1 MWIIR
6 AANERE
12 IYIKKG
18 KIMKNTAIIISFLL
32 GFISMA
38 CQPPTATNQT
48 ANSNT
53 ASASNAKWDAC
64 VEQFLTDYFTAHPDF
79 AVVQGKHEF
88 DGKFPDWSEDGL
100 KKEVTRLKAERE
112 KASAFKDADLD
123 ERQRFER
130 DYLISQID
138 KEVFWRETAD
148 QPHVNPY
155 FYADS
160 IDPDVYV
167 SRPYAPLETR
177 IKSYTAYAKNVP
189 NALSQVKANMKL
201 PLAKN
206 LIKIGRQTIGGLSD
220 FYAKDVP
227 TVFASV
233 KDEQSQKDFKEAN
246 EAAIKA
252 VKEFD
257 AWLGEQEKTAND
269 NFALGADKFKQML
282 KQTEGVDIDLAQ
294 LEDIGKKDLQRNL
307 DAVKVECDKYAPGK
321 TLIEC
326 SDKASAHKAEGKD
339 VVSAAT
345 AQLGDL
351 RKYIQDHDI
360 ITIPGT
366 EEAKVAQAPP
376 YKAWNF
382 AYINIPGPYETGLP
396 SVYYVSPP
404 DPTWDKKKQEE
415 YVPGKGSLL
424 FTSVHEVYPG
434 HFVQFLH
441 ANRSK
446 SKFGQVFV
454 GYAFAEGWAHYTE
467 EMMYEEGLGAD
478 DPEMH
483 IGQLQEALLRN
494 VRFLSAIGMHT
505 KGMTVEESKKM
516 FMEQGL
522 RSEGEAE
529 QQSNRGTFDP
539 AYLNY
544 TMGKLMIRKLRED
557 WCATRGGKAAWKQ
570 FHDAFTSYGGPPIPL
585 VRKAM
590 MGADDKGSLF

>member
-1 MWIIR
+1 MKYLNLVIL
-6 AANERE
+6 AAV
-12 IYIKKG
+12 
-18 KIMKNTAIIISFLL
+18 ISLFA
-32 GFISMA
+32 G
-38 CQPPTATNQT
+38 CQQNVATNQPVNT
-48 ANSNT
+48 NTNANT
-53 ASASNAKWDAC
+53 ATASNAKWDAY
-64 VEQFLTDYFTAHPDF
+64 VEQFLNDYFVAHPDF

-100 KKEVTRLKAERE
+100 KKEVARLKGERD

-130 DYLISQID
+130 DYLIAQID
-138 KEVFWRETAD
+138 KDVFWRETAD

-177 IKSYTAYAKNVP
+177 IKSYTEYAKNVP
-189 NALSQVKANMKL
+189 NALSQIKANMKL
-201 PLAKN
+201 PLAEN
-206 LIKIGRQTIGGLSD
+206 LIKIGRQTIGGLAD

-246 EAAIKA
+246 EGAIKA
-252 VKEFD
+252 IKEFD
-257 AWLGEQEKTAND
+257 SWLGEQEKTAND
-269 NFALGADKFKQML
+269 SFALGADKFKQML

-294 LEDIGKKDLQRNL
+294 LEEIGKKDLQRNL
-307 DAVKVECDKYAPGK
+307 DAVKVECDKFAPGK

-339 VVSAAT
+339 VVAAAT
-345 AQLGDL
+345 AQLTDL
-351 RKYIQDHDI
+351 RKFIQDKDVI
-360 ITIPGT
+360 SIPGT

-404 DPTWDKKKQEE
+404 DPAWDKKKQDE

-467 EMMYEEGLGAD
+467 EMMYDEGLGAG

-505 KGMTVEESKKM
+505 KGMTVDESKKM
-516 FMEQGL
+516 FIEQGL

-544 TMGKLMIRKLRED
+544 TMGKLMIRKLRDD

-570 FHDAFTSYGGPPIPL
+570 FHDAFVSYGGPPIPL
-585 VRKAM
+585 VRKVM

>member
-1 MWIIR
+1 
-6 AANERE
+6 
-12 IYIKKG
+12 
-18 KIMKNTAIIISFLL
+18 
-32 GFISMA
+32 
-38 CQPPTATNQT
+38 
-48 ANSNT
+48 
-53 ASASNAKWDAC
+53 
-64 VEQFLTDYFTAHPDF
+64 
-79 AVVQGKHEF
+79 
-88 DGKFPDWSEDGL
+88 
-100 KKEVTRLKAERE
+100 
-112 KASAFKDADLD
+112 
-123 ERQRFER
+123 
-130 DYLISQID
+130 
-138 KEVFWRETAD
+138 
-148 QPHVNPY
+148 
-155 FYADS
+155 
-160 IDPDVYV
+160 
-167 SRPYAPLETR
+167 
-177 IKSYTAYAKNVP
+177 
-189 NALSQVKANMKL
+189 
-201 PLAKN
+201 
-206 LIKIGRQTIGGLSD
+206 
-220 FYAKDVP
+220 
-227 TVFASV
+227 
-233 KDEQSQKDFKEAN
+233 
-246 EAAIKA
+246 
-252 VKEFD
+252 
-257 AWLGEQEKTAND
+257 
-269 NFALGADKFKQML
+269 ML
-282 KQTEGVDIDLAQ
+282 KQTEGVDIDLAK
-294 LEDIGKKDLQRNL
+294 LEEIGKKDLQRNL
-307 DAVKVECDKYAPGK
+307 DAVKTECDKFAPGK
-321 TLIEC
+321 PLIEC

-339 VVSAAT
+339 VVAAAT
-345 AQLGDL
+345 AQLTDL
-351 RKYIQDHDI
+351 RKFIQDKDV

-366 EEAKVAQAPP
+366 EEAQVKQAPP

-404 DPTWDKKKQEE
+404 DPTWDKKKQDE

-454 GYAFAEGWAHYTE
+454 GYAYAEGWAHYTE
-467 EMMYEEGLGAD
+467 EMMYDEGLGAD

-516 FMEQGL
+516 FIEQGL

-544 TMGKLMIRKLRED
+544 TMGKLMIRKLRDD

>member
-1 MWIIR
+1 M
-6 AANERE
+6 
-12 IYIKKG
+12 
-18 KIMKNTAIIISFLL
+18 NTLKLSLFVLVISF
-32 GFISMA
+32 FIG
-38 CQPPTATNQT
+38 CQPKTESNQT
-48 ANSNT
+48 ANAN
-53 ASASNAKWDAC
+53 AAPAASNAKWDAY
-64 VEQFLTDYFTAHPDF
+64 VEQFLGDYFTAHPDF
-79 AVVQGKHEF
+79 AVNSGKHDF
-88 DGKFPDWSEDGL
+88 DGKLPDWSEDGL
-100 KKEVTRLKAERE
+100 KKETARLKAERD
-112 KASAFKDADLD
+112 KAAAFKDADLD

-130 DYLISQID
+130 DYLIAQID
-138 KEVFWRETAD
+138 KDVFWRETAD
-148 QPHVNPY
+148 QPHTNPY

-189 NALSQVKANMKL
+189 NALSQIKENMKL

-206 LIKIGRQTIGGLSD
+206 LIKIGRQTIGGLAD

-227 TVFASV
+227 KVFEPV
-233 KDEQSQKDFKEAN
+233 KDEASQKDFKEAN
-246 EAAIKA
+246 GAAIKA
-252 VKEFD
+252 VKDFD
-257 AWLGEQEKTAND
+257 TWLGEQEKTGTD
-269 NFALGADKFKQML
+269 NFALGADKFKAML

-307 DAVKVECDKYAPGK
+307 DGVKAECDKYAPGK

-326 SDKASAHKAEGKD
+326 SDKASANKAEGKN
-339 VVSAAT
+339 VVDAAT

-351 RKYIQDHDI
+351 RKFIQEKDI

-382 AYINIPGPYETGLP
+382 AYINIPGPYEIGLP

-404 DPTWDKKKQEE
+404 DPKWDKKKQDE

-441 ANRSK
+441 ANRSR

-467 EMMYEEGLGAD
+467 EMMYEAGLGAGD
-478 DPEMH
+478 AEMH

-516 FMEQGL
+516 FIEQGL

-544 TMGKLMIRKLRED
+544 MMGKLMIRKLRED
-557 WCATRGGKAAWKQ
+557 WCASRGGKTAWKQ
-570 FHDAFTSYGGPPIPL
+570 FHDAFVSYGGPPIPM

-590 MGADDKGSLF
+590 MGPDDKGTLF